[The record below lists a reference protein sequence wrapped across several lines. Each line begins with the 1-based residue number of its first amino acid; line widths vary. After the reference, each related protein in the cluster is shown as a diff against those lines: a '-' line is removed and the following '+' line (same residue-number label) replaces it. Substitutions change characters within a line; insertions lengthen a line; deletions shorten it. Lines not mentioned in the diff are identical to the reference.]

1 MTAKDLKN
9 ALLQEAVQGKLV
21 PPACRQAGKLQAKIP
36 SAKDGQWF
44 VYVIECEDGSFYK
57 GFTTDLQ
64 KRYEQHC
71 NGTGADWTKT
81 HKPKQL
87 YYWEI
92 HYSEESAL
100 QREKYLKSGVGREWF
115 KNEVVDKPENWSSAR
130 DLLEE
135 IRKEKSKL
143 VKEGKLK
150 KEKPLPELTEEEIP
164 FDIPENWCWC
174 RLGEICNEIKRGK
187 SPKYADKSNFLAFAQ
202 KCNVKTGGIDL
213 SLALYLDENSIGR
226 YSEADNLIQD
236 DIVINS
242 TGGGTMGRVGLYETK
257 VPAGIKGVYPDSH
270 VTVIRSIGNINQH
283 YLYYV
288 LKLNQ
293 PVLEKNGTGSTNQ
306 TELKPAVLADF
317 VIPLPPLDE
326 QKRIVA
332 TIEKF
337 MPLIEEYGKKETE
350 LKALNEQIGTLTKK
364 AILQEAVQGKLVPQ
378 IAAEGNAKDL
388 LEEIKKEKAKLVKE
402 GKLKKEKTLPEITED
417 EIPFDIPESW
427 CWCRLGDI
435 VSILGDGIH
444 GTPNYDISGNYYFVN
459 GNNLN
464 NGKIEI
470 KSDTKKV
477 NQSEYEK
484 YKKELNKNTVF
495 VSINGTLGNVAFY
508 ENENI
513 ILGKS
518 ACYFNLIKNE
528 MKKFIYWLI
537 KTKYFLDYANQ
548 EATGT
553 TIKNVSLTAMRNF
566 PLPLPP
572 LAEQKRIVAAI
583 EKMLPLCE
591 KLGG

>member
-21 PPACRQAGKLQAKIP
+21 PQIA
-36 SAKDGQWF
+36 
-44 VYVIECEDGSFYK
+44 
-57 GFTTDLQ
+57 
-64 KRYEQHC
+64 
-71 NGTGADWTKT
+71 
-81 HKPKQL
+81 
-87 YYWEI
+87 
-92 HYSEESAL
+92 SE
-100 QREKYLKSGVGREWF
+100 G
-115 KNEVVDKPENWSSAR
+115 NAR
-130 DLLEE
+130 DLLNE
-135 IRKEKSKL
+135 IRKERGENL
-143 VKEGKLK
+143 
-150 KEKPLPELTEEEIP
+150 PLAPARKRSSATPSAGSNAARNARFAPITEDEIP

-202 KCNVKTGGIDL
+202 KCNVKTSGIDL

-317 VIPLPPLDE
+317 VIPLPPLSE

-332 TIEKF
+332 AIEKF

-350 LKALNEQIGTLTKK
+350 LKAFNEQIGTLTKK

-378 IAAEGNAKDL
+378 IATEGNAKDL
-388 LEEIKKEKAKLVKE
+388 LEEIKKEKAKVVKE
-402 GKLKKEKTLPEITED
+402 GKIKKEKPLPEISD
-417 EIPFDIPESW
+417 NEIPFDIPENW
-427 CWCRLGDI
+427 CWCRLSELCNLYTGD
-435 VSILGDGIH
+435 SINETEKKLKYTNIKDGWFYI
-444 GTPNYDISGNYYFVN
+444 GTKDVNFDQTINYDN
-459 GNNLN
+459 GI
-464 NGKIEI
+464 KIPF
-470 KSDTKKV
+470 
-477 NQSEYEK
+477 EK
-484 YKKELNKNTVF
+484 ENFRIAPKNTVLMCIEGGSAGRKIAF
-495 VSINGTLGNVAFY
+495 TNQDVCFGNKLCCFNSYKNEIEKFIFYFLQSTLFTDAFKDNINGIIGGVSIN
-508 ENENI
+508 
-513 ILGKS
+513 
-518 ACYFNLIKNE
+518 NLKG
-528 MKKFIYWLI
+528 MLF
-537 KTKYFLDYANQ
+537 
-548 EATGT
+548 
-553 TIKNVSLTAMRNF
+553 
-566 PLPLPP
+566 PLPP
-572 LAEQKRIVAAI
+572 LAEQKRIVDVI

-591 KLGG
+591 KLGE